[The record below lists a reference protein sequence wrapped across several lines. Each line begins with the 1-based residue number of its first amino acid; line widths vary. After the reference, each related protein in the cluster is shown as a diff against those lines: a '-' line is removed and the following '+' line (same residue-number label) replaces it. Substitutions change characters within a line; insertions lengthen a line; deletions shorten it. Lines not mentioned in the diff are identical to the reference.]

1 MFSDRASRTII
12 GLLVVL
18 LIAGPFLPKW
28 AMFLLNVSL
37 SWGTVVLGM
46 MLLMRTGL
54 VSFGQGLYYC
64 LGAYAA
70 GTLYHVYRISDILV
84 MLVASCFVAALVAAV
99 LGLLLA
105 KYRDIFFAMLSR
117 SAAPTVLV

>member
-37 SWGTVVLGM
+37 SWGAVVLGM

-54 VSFGQGLYYC
+54 VSFGQGC
-64 LGAYAA
+64 TTASAPMPPGRC
-70 GTLYHVYRISDILV
+70 TTSIISDILV
-84 MLVASCFVAALVAAV
+84 MLLASFFVAALVAAI

-105 KYRDIFFAMLSR
+105 KYRDIFSPCSVWRSR
-117 SAAPTVLV
+117 